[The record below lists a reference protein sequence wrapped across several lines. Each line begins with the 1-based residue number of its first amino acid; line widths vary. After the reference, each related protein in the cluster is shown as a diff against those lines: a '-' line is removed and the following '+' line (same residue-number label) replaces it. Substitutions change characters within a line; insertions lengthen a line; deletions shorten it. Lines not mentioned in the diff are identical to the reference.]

1 MPFLPDDYYHSLR
14 QDHIKCK
21 NVDGETFVV
30 QAWLR
35 CLTQYDRKALALYDD
50 KAHDYPPIYEG
61 SIVNKAGGW
70 EFIRLDAE
78 RCICLPPWRKINPC
92 YLPYLGCYRGEDVI
106 VKDTICNSSSSL
118 PPANETV
125 QEPGVMET
133 DEDEDASRKRQR
145 PSDDEDSGSD
155 SDNALCSDNKYG
167 LQIASLLR
175 GFGGSSF

>member
-1 MPFLPDDYYHSLR
+1 M
-14 QDHIKCK
+14 
-21 NVDGETFVV
+21 
-30 QAWLR
+30 R

-61 SIVNKAGGW
+61 SIVSKAGGW

-175 GFGGSSF
+175 GFGGSSV